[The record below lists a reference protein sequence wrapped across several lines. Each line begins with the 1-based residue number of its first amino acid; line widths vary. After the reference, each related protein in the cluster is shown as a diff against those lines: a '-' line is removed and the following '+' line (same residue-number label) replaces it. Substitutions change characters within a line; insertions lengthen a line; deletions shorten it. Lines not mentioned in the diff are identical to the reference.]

1 MHIGLNY
8 NFFKNYESIIRYL
21 DFLLMNDSITFGG
34 FVPDTGEE
42 MKIVTISLP
51 QNVEDGLR
59 HMYRI
64 CCSFVDIQEKYDLF
78 IPYKELNTINAED
91 EYEINKV
98 IKLFEFES
106 VPTDR
111 DIALTITM
119 KEGANMDGLVEG
131 CQFRI
136 SGDVYI
142 PLFNTIL
149 YTNKLKQDINGV
161 VSKITKQE
169 GNQYKILAKDVSMRL
184 GKI

>member
-1 MHIGLNY
+1 
-8 NFFKNYESIIRYL
+8 
-21 DFLLMNDSITFGG
+21 MNDSITFGG

-106 VPTDR
+106 VYPSSYRIKAVRTTVSSAIR
-111 DIALTITM
+111 KRSRPGQSLS
-119 KEGANMDGLVEG
+119 GL
-131 CQFRI
+131 
-136 SGDVYI
+136 
-142 PLFNTIL
+142 
-149 YTNKLKQDINGV
+149 KMLKKYSIH
-161 VSKITKQE
+161 S
-169 GNQYKILAKDVSMRL
+169 LPH
-184 GKI
+184 